1 MESDSR
7 DGGARQWHKRPSEA
21 RSPGSIETPIQ
32 AKRGKSE
39 EKEGLAQ
46 ELKYEDDA
54 MDIPIQKNI
63 KDVIDEIRDM
73 KDDISTQRNQ
83 IAFLLYNQVDRQRAE
98 CSTKLIMKNFWK
110 YSDGANQSLLQTHR
124 EAIFKWVASQAGLST
139 EQIDNAT
146 YSHKNGRFLSP
157 FTLVDVKDSSCRQVV
172 MEWYKK
178 EISDKGLYIH
188 EWNTQDGML
197 HLQSAPGNLEHINGK
212 IKIEPCIG
220 TFDKLQSE
228 PLKAAMT
235 ALSNIAAAP
244 VEFKHS
250 WKNLTIQKKNSS
262 DYMVWVALDHLYGTG
277 RVYVNKEQVQEKEFE
292 KAFREAYEGLLCR
305 KAVGSKGRGKDRNE
319 NGKGIS
325 PEELLRAVGLTG
337 DTKGSYLK
345 GGFLTI
351 KASTPFMFEVRGIA
365 PDQFAR
371 KYEEHLS
378 RIADRILHP
387 KMMH

>member
-98 CSTKLIMKNFWK
+98 CATKLIMKNFWK

-172 MEWYKK
+172 MEWYTKSPTK
-178 EISDKGLYIH
+178 ACTFMNGTRKMACCTCSLRRETWNIS
-188 EWNTQDGML
+188 
-197 HLQSAPGNLEHINGK
+197 
-212 IKIEPCIG
+212 
-220 TFDKLQSE
+220 
-228 PLKAAMT
+228 T
-235 ALSNIAAAP
+235 A
-244 VEFKHS
+244 
-250 WKNLTIQKKNSS
+250 
-262 DYMVWVALDHLYGTG
+262 
-277 RVYVNKEQVQEKEFE
+277 R
-292 KAFREAYEGLLCR
+292 
-305 KAVGSKGRGKDRNE
+305 
-319 NGKGIS
+319 
-325 PEELLRAVGLTG
+325 
-337 DTKGSYLK
+337 
-345 GGFLTI
+345 
-351 KASTPFMFEVRGIA
+351 
-365 PDQFAR
+365 
-371 KYEEHLS
+371 S
-378 RIADRILHP
+378 R
-387 KMMH
+387 